1 MDKNK
6 LLKLAKMVM
15 QFTECQTDKGTLT
28 FDGELAVGTEVYIE
42 VDGEY
47 QPVKDDDYFTET
59 QKITVKDGKVE
70 EIEAIEMPKPEHIE
84 EIEDMAGMGEEL
96 EPEPTIEPEP
106 TVEPDERDTKIA
118 ELQAEVAR
126 LTEEIA
132 VKDGEIEQL
141 KGENEQLKT
150 EVETLKNKPVEEPI
164 KMNKTDLQPFTNTE
178 NKALKYFQ

>member
-15 QFTECQTDKGTLT
+15 QFTEYQTDKGNLT

-47 QPVKDDDYFTET
+47 QPAQDGEYMTET

-70 EIEAIEMPKPEHIE
+70 ELEAIEMPEPEPIE
-84 EIEDMAGMGEEL
+84 EMVEEL

-126 LTEEIA
+126 LTEEMA

-141 KGENEQLKT
+141 RGENEQLKT

>member
-15 QFTECQTDKGTLT
+15 RFTECQTDKGTLT

-70 EIEAIEMPKPEHIE
+70 EIEAIEMPEPEPIE
-84 EIEDMAGMGEEL
+84 EMVEEL

-118 ELQAEVAR
+118 ELQADVAR

-132 VKDGEIEQL
+132 VKDGEIERL

>member
-15 QFTECQTDKGTLT
+15 QFTEQQTDKGILT
-28 FDGELAVGTEVYIE
+28 FDGELAVGTDLYIE
-42 VDGEY
+42 VEGEFQPAQDGEY
-47 QPVKDDDYFTET
+47 LTET

-70 EIEAIEMPKPEHIE
+70 EIEAIEMPEPEPIE
-84 EIEDMAGMGEEL
+84 EMVEEV

-106 TVEPDERDTKIA
+106 TVEPDERDTKIE

-126 LTEEIA
+126 LTEELA
-132 VKDGEIEQL
+132 VKDTEIERL
-141 KGENEQLKT
+141 NGENEQLKT

-164 KMNKTDLQPFTNTE
+164 KMNKTEVNQFTNTE

>member
-15 QFTECQTDKGTLT
+15 QFTEQQTDKGTLT

-42 VDGEY
+42 VEGEY
-47 QPVKDDDYFTET
+47 QPAQDGDYLTET

-70 EIEAIEMPKPEHIE
+70 EIEAIEMPEPEPIE
-84 EIEDMAGMGEEL
+84 EMVEEV

-126 LTEEIA
+126 LTEELS
-132 VKDGEIEQL
+132 VKDTEIERL
-141 KGENEQLKT
+141 NGENEQLKT

-164 KMNKTDLQPFTNTE
+164 KMNKTEVNQFTNTE

>member
-15 QFTECQTDKGTLT
+15 QFAELQSDKGTLT

-42 VDGEY
+42 VDGEF
-47 QPVKDDDYFTET
+47 QPAQDGEYMTET

-70 EIEAIEMPKPEHIE
+70 EIEAIEMPEPEPIE
-84 EIEDMAGMGEEL
+84 EMAEEL
-96 EPEPTIEPEP
+96 EPEPTIEP
-106 TVEPDERDTKIA
+106 DERDTTIA

-132 VKDGEIEQL
+132 VKDTEIEKL
-141 KGENEQLKT
+141 KGENEQLKI

-164 KMNKTDLQPFTNTE
+164 KMNKTDLQPFNNTE

>member
-15 QFTECQTDKGTLT
+15 QFAELQSDKGTLT

-42 VDGEY
+42 VDGEF
-47 QPVKDDDYFTET
+47 QPAQDGEYLTET

-70 EIEAIEMPKPEHIE
+70 EIEAIEMPEPEPIE
-84 EIEDMAGMGEEL
+84 EMAEEL
-96 EPEPTIEPEP
+96 EPEPTIEP
-106 TVEPDERDTKIA
+106 DERDTTIA

-132 VKDGEIEQL
+132 VKDTEIERL
-141 KGENEQLKT
+141 NGENEQLKT

-164 KMNKTDLQPFTNTE
+164 KMNKTDLQPFNNTE

>member
-15 QFTECQTDKGTLT
+15 QFTEYQTDKGTLT

-47 QPVKDDDYFTET
+47 QPAQDGVYLTET

-70 EIEAIEMPKPEHIE
+70 EIEAIEMPEPEPIE
-84 EIEDMAGMGEEL
+84 EMAEEV
-96 EPEPTIEPEP
+96 EPEPTIEP
-106 TVEPDERDTKIA
+106 DERDTTIA

-126 LTEEIA
+126 LTEELA
-132 VKDGEIEQL
+132 VKDTEIENL
-141 KGENEQLKT
+141 RGENEQLKT
-150 EVETLKNKPVEEPI
+150 EVETLKNKPVEDPI
-164 KMNKTDLQPFTNTE
+164 KMNKTVVNQFTNTE

>member
-15 QFTECQTDKGTLT
+15 QFTEQQTDKGTLT
-28 FDGELAVGTEVYIE
+28 FDGELAIGTEVYIE
-42 VDGEY
+42 VEGEY
-47 QPVKDDDYFTET
+47 QPAPDGDYFTET
-59 QKITVKDGKVE
+59 QKITVKDGKVDE
-70 EIEAIEMPKPEHIE
+70 LEAIEMPEPEPIE
-84 EIEDMAGMGEEL
+84 EMVEEV

>member
-15 QFTECQTDKGTLT
+15 QFTEQQTDKGTLT

-47 QPVKDDDYFTET
+47 QPAQDGDYLTET

-70 EIEAIEMPKPEHIE
+70 ELEAIEMPEPEPIE
-84 EIEDMAGMGEEL
+84 EMVEEL

-126 LTEEIA
+126 LTEELS
-132 VKDGEIEQL
+132 VKDTEIERL
-141 KGENEQLKT
+141 NGENEQLKT

-164 KMNKTDLQPFTNTE
+164 KMNKTEVNQFTNTE

>member
-15 QFTECQTDKGTLT
+15 QFTEYQTDKGTLT

-42 VDGEY
+42 VEGEY
-47 QPVKDDDYFTET
+47 QPAPDGDYMTET

-70 EIEAIEMPKPEHIE
+70 ELEAIEMPKPEHIE

-126 LTEEIA
+126 LTEELA
-132 VKDGEIEQL
+132 VKDTEIERL
-141 KGENEQLKT
+141 NGENEQLKT

-164 KMNKTDLQPFTNTE
+164 KMNKTEVNQFTNTE

>member
-15 QFTECQTDKGTLT
+15 QFAELQSDKGTLT

-42 VDGEY
+42 VDGEF
-47 QPVKDDDYFTET
+47 QPAQDGEYLTET

-70 EIEAIEMPKPEHIE
+70 EIEAIEMPEPEPIE
-84 EIEDMAGMGEEL
+84 EMAEEL
-96 EPEPTIEPEP
+96 EPEPTIEP
-106 TVEPDERDTKIA
+106 DERDTTIA

-132 VKDGEIEQL
+132 VKDTEIERL
-141 KGENEQLKT
+141 NGENEQLKT

-164 KMNKTDLQPFTNTE
+164 KMNKTVVNQFTNTE

>member
-15 QFTECQTDKGTLT
+15 QFAELQSDKGTLT

-42 VDGEY
+42 VDGEF
-47 QPVKDDDYFTET
+47 QPAQDGEYLTET

-70 EIEAIEMPKPEHIE
+70 EIEAIEMPEPEPIE
-84 EIEDMAGMGEEL
+84 EMAEEL
-96 EPEPTIEPEP
+96 EPEPTIEP
-106 TVEPDERDTKIA
+106 DERDTTIA

-132 VKDGEIEQL
+132 VKDTEIEKL
-141 KGENEQLKT
+141 KGENEQLKI

-164 KMNKTDLQPFTNTE
+164 KMNKTDLQPFNNTE

>member
-15 QFTECQTDKGTLT
+15 QFTEYQTDKGNLT

-42 VDGEY
+42 VEGEY
-47 QPVKDDDYFTET
+47 QPAPDGDYMTET

-70 EIEAIEMPKPEHIE
+70 EIEAIEIPEPEPIE
-84 EIEDMAGMGEEL
+84 EMADEL

-106 TVEPDERDTKIA
+106 TVEPDDRDTKIA

-126 LTEEIA
+126 LTEELA
-132 VKDGEIEQL
+132 VKDTEIENL
-141 KGENEQLKT
+141 RGENEQLKT
-150 EVETLKNKPVEEPI
+150 EVETLKNKPVEDPI
-164 KMNKTDLQPFTNTE
+164 KMNKTEVNQFTNTE

>member
-15 QFTECQTDKGTLT
+15 QFAELQADKGTLT

-42 VDGEY
+42 VDGEF
-47 QPVKDDDYFTET
+47 QPAQDGEYMTET

-70 EIEAIEMPKPEHIE
+70 EIEAIEMPEPEPIE
-84 EIEDMAGMGEEL
+84 EMAEEL
-96 EPEPTIEPEP
+96 EPEPTIEP
-106 TVEPDERDTKIA
+106 DERDTTIA
-118 ELQAEVAR
+118 ELHAEVAR

-132 VKDGEIEQL
+132 VKDTEIEKL
-141 KGENEQLKT
+141 KGENEQLKI

-164 KMNKTDLQPFTNTE
+164 KMNKTVVNQFNNTE

>member
-15 QFTECQTDKGTLT
+15 QFAECLTDKGTLT

-42 VDGEY
+42 VDGEF
-47 QPVKDDDYFTET
+47 QPAQDGEYLTET

-70 EIEAIEMPKPEHIE
+70 EIEAIEMPEPEPIE
-84 EIEDMAGMGEEL
+84 EMAEEL
-96 EPEPTIEPEP
+96 EPEPTIEP
-106 TVEPDERDTKIA
+106 DEKDTTIA

-132 VKDGEIEQL
+132 VKDSEIEKL
-141 KGENEQLKT
+141 KGENEQLKI

-164 KMNKTDLQPFTNTE
+164 KMNKTVVNPFNNTE

>member
-15 QFTECQTDKGTLT
+15 QFTEQQTDKGTLT

-42 VDGEY
+42 VEGEY
-47 QPVKDDDYFTET
+47 QPAQDGDYLTET

-70 EIEAIEMPKPEHIE
+70 ELEAIEMPEPEPIE
-84 EIEDMAGMGEEL
+84 EMVEEV

-126 LTEEIA
+126 LTEELS
-132 VKDGEIEQL
+132 VKDTEIERL
-141 KGENEQLKT
+141 NGENEQLKT

-164 KMNKTDLQPFTNTE
+164 KMNKTEVNQFTNTE

>member
-15 QFTECQTDKGTLT
+15 QFTEQQTDKGTLT

-42 VDGEY
+42 VNGEY
-47 QPVKDDDYFTET
+47 QPAQDGEYFTET
-59 QKITVKDGKVE
+59 QKITVKDGKVDE
-70 EIEAIEMPKPEHIE
+70 LEAIEMPEPIE
-84 EIEDMAGMGEEL
+84 EMVEEV

-106 TVEPDERDTKIA
+106 TVEPDEKDTTIA

-126 LTEEIA
+126 LTEELS

-141 KGENEQLKT
+141 RGENEQLKT

-164 KMNKTDLQPFTNTE
+164 KMNKTEVNQFTNTE

>member
-15 QFTECQTDKGTLT
+15 QFTEQQTDKGTLT

-42 VDGEY
+42 VNGEY
-47 QPVKDDDYFTET
+47 QPAQDGDYLTET

-70 EIEAIEMPKPEHIE
+70 ELEAIEMPEPIE
-84 EIEDMAGMGEEL
+84 EMVEEL

-106 TVEPDERDTKIA
+106 TVEPDEKDTKIA

-126 LTEEIA
+126 LTDELA

-164 KMNKTDLQPFTNTE
+164 KMNKTEVNQFTNTE

>member
-15 QFTECQTDKGTLT
+15 QFTEQQTDKGTLT

-42 VDGEY
+42 VEGEY
-47 QPVKDDDYFTET
+47 QPAQDGVYLTET

-70 EIEAIEMPKPEHIE
+70 ELEAIEMPEPEPIE
-84 EIEDMAGMGEEL
+84 EMAEEV
-96 EPEPTIEPEP
+96 EPEPTIEP
-106 TVEPDERDTKIA
+106 DERDTTIA

-132 VKDGEIEQL
+132 VKDTEIENL
-141 KGENEQLKT
+141 RGENEQLKT
-150 EVETLKNKPVEEPI
+150 EVETLKNKPVEDPI
-164 KMNKTDLQPFTNTE
+164 KMNKTVVNQFTNTE

>member
-15 QFTECQTDKGTLT
+15 QFTELQSDKGNLT

-42 VDGEY
+42 VNGEY
-47 QPVKDDDYFTET
+47 QPAQDGEYMTET

-70 EIEAIEMPKPEHIE
+70 ELEAIEMPEPEPIE
-84 EIEDMAGMGEEL
+84 EMVEEL

-126 LTEEIA
+126 LTEEMA

-141 KGENEQLKT
+141 RGENEQLKT

>member
-15 QFTECQTDKGTLT
+15 QFTEYQTDKGTLT
-28 FDGELAVGTEVYIE
+28 FDGELAVGIEVYIE

-47 QPVKDDDYFTET
+47 QPAPDGDYLTET
-59 QKITVKDGKVE
+59 EKITVKDGKVD
-70 EIEAIEMPKPEHIE
+70 EIEAIEIPEPEPIE
-84 EIEDMAGMGEEL
+84 EMVEEV

-106 TVEPDERDTKIA
+106 TVEPDERDTTIA

-126 LTEEIA
+126 LTEEIT
-132 VKDGEIEQL
+132 VKDTEIERL
-141 KGENEQLKT
+141 NGENEQLKT

-164 KMNKTDLQPFTNTE
+164 KMNKTEVNQFNNTE

>member
-70 EIEAIEMPKPEHIE
+70 EIEAIEMPEPEPIE
-84 EIEDMAGMGEEL
+84 EMVEEV

-106 TVEPDERDTKIA
+106 TVEPDERDTKIE

-126 LTEEIA
+126 LTDEIA

>member
-15 QFTECQTDKGTLT
+15 QFAELQSDKGTLT

-42 VDGEY
+42 IDGEFQPAQDGEY
-47 QPVKDDDYFTET
+47 MTET

-70 EIEAIEMPKPEHIE
+70 EIEAIEMPEPEPIE
-84 EIEDMAGMGEEL
+84 EMAEEL
-96 EPEPTIEPEP
+96 EPEPTIEP
-106 TVEPDERDTKIA
+106 DERDTTIA

-132 VKDGEIEQL
+132 VKDTEIEKL
-141 KGENEQLKT
+141 KGENEQLKI

-164 KMNKTDLQPFTNTE
+164 KMNKTVVNQFTNTE

>member
-70 EIEAIEMPKPEHIE
+70 EIEAIEMPEPEPIE
-84 EIEDMAGMGEEL
+84 EMVEEL

-106 TVEPDERDTKIA
+106 TVEPDERDTKIE

-126 LTEEIA
+126 LTDELA

>member
-15 QFTECQTDKGTLT
+15 QFTEYQTDKGNLT

-42 VDGEY
+42 VEGEY
-47 QPVKDDDYFTET
+47 QPAPDGDYMTET

-70 EIEAIEMPKPEHIE
+70 ELEVIEIP
-84 EIEDMAGMGEEL
+84 
-96 EPEPTIEPEP
+96 EPEPIEEMVEELEPEP

-126 LTEEIA
+126 LTDELA
-132 VKDGEIEQL
+132 VKDGEIERL
-141 KGENEQLKT
+141 NGENEQLKT

-164 KMNKTDLQPFTNTE
+164 KMNKTEVNQFTNTE

>member
-15 QFTECQTDKGTLT
+15 QFTEQQTDKGTLI
-28 FDGELAVGTEVYIE
+28 FDGELAVGTEAYIE
-42 VDGEY
+42 VNGEY
-47 QPVKDDDYFTET
+47 QPAPDGDYMTET

-70 EIEAIEMPKPEHIE
+70 ELEAIEMP
-84 EIEDMAGMGEEL
+84 
-96 EPEPTIEPEP
+96 EPEPIEEMVEEVEPEP
-106 TVEPDERDTKIA
+106 TVEPDEKDTKIA

-126 LTEEIA
+126 LTEEMA
-132 VKDGEIEQL
+132 VKDTEIENL
-141 KGENEQLKT
+141 RGENEQLKT

-164 KMNKTDLQPFTNTE
+164 KMNKTELNQFTNTE

>member
-15 QFTECQTDKGTLT
+15 QFTEQQTDKGTLT
-28 FDGELAVGTEVYIE
+28 FHGELAVGTEVYIE
-42 VDGEY
+42 VNGEY
-47 QPVKDDDYFTET
+47 QPAQDGDYMTET

-70 EIEAIEMPKPEHIE
+70 ELEVIEMPEPEPIE
-84 EIEDMAGMGEEL
+84 EMVEEV

-118 ELQAEVAR
+118 ELQAEIAR
-126 LTEEIA
+126 LTDEIA

-164 KMNKTDLQPFTNTE
+164 KMNKTEVNQFTNTE

>member
-15 QFTECQTDKGTLT
+15 QFTEQQTDKGTLT

-42 VDGEY
+42 VEGEY
-47 QPVKDDDYFTET
+47 QPAQDGDYLTET
-59 QKITVKDGKVE
+59 QKITVKDGKVD
-70 EIEAIEMPKPEHIE
+70 EIEAIEMPEPEPIE
-84 EIEDMAGMGEEL
+84 EMVEEV

-126 LTEEIA
+126 LTEELA
-132 VKDGEIEQL
+132 VKDTEIERL
-141 KGENEQLKT
+141 NGENEQLKT

-164 KMNKTDLQPFTNTE
+164 KMNKTEVNQFTNTE

>member
-15 QFTECQTDKGTLT
+15 QFTEYQTDKGNLI

-42 VDGEY
+42 VEGEY
-47 QPVKDDDYFTET
+47 QPAQDGDYFTET

-70 EIEAIEMPKPEHIE
+70 ELEAIEMPKPEHIE
-84 EIEDMAGMGEEL
+84 EIEDMAGMGDEL
-96 EPEPTIEPEP
+96 EPEPT
-106 TVEPDERDTKIA
+106 VETDERDTKIA

-126 LTEEIA
+126 LTEELA
-132 VKDGEIEQL
+132 VKDTEIERL
-141 KGENEQLKT
+141 NGENEQLKT

-164 KMNKTDLQPFTNTE
+164 KMNKTEVNQFTNTE

>member
-15 QFTECQTDKGTLT
+15 QFTEYQTDKGNLT

-42 VDGEY
+42 VEGEY
-47 QPVKDDDYFTET
+47 QPAPDGDYMTET

-70 EIEAIEMPKPEHIE
+70 ELEAIEIPEPEPIE
-84 EIEDMAGMGEEL
+84 EMAEEL

-126 LTEEIA
+126 LTEELS
-132 VKDGEIEQL
+132 VKDTEIERL
-141 KGENEQLKT
+141 NGENEQLKT

-164 KMNKTDLQPFTNTE
+164 KMNKTVVNQFNNTE

>member
-15 QFTECQTDKGTLT
+15 QFTEYQTDKGTLT
-28 FDGELAVGTEVYIE
+28 FDGELAVGTELYIE
-42 VDGEY
+42 VEGEY
-47 QPVKDDDYFTET
+47 QPAPDGDYMTET

-70 EIEAIEMPKPEHIE
+70 EIEAIEMPEPEPIE
-84 EIEDMAGMGEEL
+84 EMVEEV

-118 ELQAEVAR
+118 ELQAEIAR

-132 VKDGEIEQL
+132 VKDTEIERL
-141 KGENEQLKT
+141 NGENEQLKT

-164 KMNKTDLQPFTNTE
+164 KMNKTEVNQFTNTE